1 MVLTTMTATTTATA
15 VAVPVAGV
23 VVVVVVDGRSVMG
36 VSGRLSSFVL
46 LDSTV
51 TLRIIRYLH
60 CGVLLGERPVQNL
73 ATE

>member
-1 MVLTTMTATTTATA
+1 MVLTTMTATTTTTA
-15 VAVPVAGV
+15 IAVPVAG
-23 VVVVVVDGRSVMG
+23 VVVVVDGRSVMG